1 MSQNRTNLK
10 KRIVCFVS
18 LAVFLV
24 CAVSAS
30 TLEKCTFAREYKGV
44 NGKIFRYRW
53 AEKKSKDGSKVPL
66 VVFLHGAG
74 ERGTDNSAQL
84 LHGVKELVAH
94 LNANEKGYMLVAGQ
108 VPKGKRWVEVNWGAK
123 DHSMPVE
130 PSETMGLLIE
140 FLDKLLRDG
149 IVDNRRIYVTGISM
163 GGYGT
168 WDLICRR
175 PEMFAAAIPICGG
188 GDKAQVGRIKNIPV
202 WAFHGSA
209 DNAVPVCRSRDMVS
223 ALWKIGSNAHYR
235 EYPDAGHNVWTA
247 TYRDKQVLNWFFRQ
261 RRVK

>member
-1 MSQNRTNLK
+1 
-10 KRIVCFVS
+10 
-18 LAVFLV
+18 
-24 CAVSAS
+24 
-30 TLEKCTFAREYKGV
+30 
-44 NGKIFRYRW
+44 
-53 AEKKSKDGSKVPL
+53 
-66 VVFLHGAG
+66 
-74 ERGTDNSAQL
+74 
-84 LHGVKELVAH
+84 
-94 LNANEKGYMLVAGQ
+94 MLVAGQ

-123 DHSMPVE
+123 GHSMPAE

-149 IVDNRRIYVTGISM
+149 VVDNRRIYVTGISM

-209 DNAVPVCRSRDMVS
+209 DKAVPVCRSRDMVS